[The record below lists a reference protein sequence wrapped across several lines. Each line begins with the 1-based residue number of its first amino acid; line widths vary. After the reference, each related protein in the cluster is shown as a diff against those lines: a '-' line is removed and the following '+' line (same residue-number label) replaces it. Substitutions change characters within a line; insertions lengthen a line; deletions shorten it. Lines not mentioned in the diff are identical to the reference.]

1 MYFYNIS
8 IPVLLLFV
16 SITMILDNKKY
27 LNVFNGG
34 IGIILGGLIGIKLGQ
49 IIFNNIIG
57 SIIVFFLFMIIGYNI
72 NKIKK
77 IENILIS
84 GISWGLFAII
94 LFSVLNVQTGGLIFF
109 GVFFAL
115 SGAAFSYF
123 YYSEILM
130 MSGYSFIGA
139 NIIFISAFYGLDSLS
154 NNMFA
159 IFYYPFS
166 FYKFIHLYR
175 INFFFFLLISIFF
188 IVFSIYFQEIKNKKS
203 VNKKTKVLN
212 NVLNEA
218 GYIYAIFFFLTESFR
233 IISGN
238 DSLFIFGISHLN
250 WPIFTFLTYWFI
262 AFVKKQEQIDS
273 MIDQKKWYKPVLY
286 IFTYSI
292 ILIPIISFLT
302 NFGNYSLMDFINN
315 MWISIPKL
323 LFTLIIMP
331 MSIYLLYPKMNI
343 KK

>member
-1 MYFYNIS
+1 MYVYNIS

-16 SITMILDNKKY
+16 GIIMILDNKKY
-27 LNVFNGG
+27 LNAFNGG
-34 IGIILGGLIGIKLGQ
+34 LGIILGGLLGIQLGQ

-57 SIIVFFLFMIIGYNI
+57 ILIVFLLFMIIGYNI

-77 IENILIS
+77 IENIIIS

-139 NIIFISAFYGLDSLS
+139 NIIFVSAFYGLDSLT
-154 NNMFA
+154 NNMFT

-188 IVFSIYFQEIKNKKS
+188 IVFSIYFQEIKNKK
-203 VNKKTKVLN
+203 L
-212 NVLNEA
+212 E
-218 GYIYAIFFFLTESFR
+218 IWEFR
-233 IISGN
+233 I
-238 DSLFIFGISHLN
+238 LR
-250 WPIFTFLTYWFI
+250 T
-262 AFVKKQEQIDS
+262 
-273 MIDQKKWYKPVLY
+273 
-286 IFTYSI
+286 
-292 ILIPIISFLT
+292 
-302 NFGNYSLMDFINN
+302 
-315 MWISIPKL
+315 L
-323 LFTLIIMP
+323 LFVN
-331 MSIYLLYPKMNI
+331 PKILKSQNSKI
-343 KK
+343 LKT